1 MKRNSGRQRMGA
13 IRRLIIGGSLVLLLA
28 GCDTLFGE
36 GAFFGNAPPPPLPGK
51 RISVLLA
58 QAALEPDPTTAGKE
72 ILLPPPTP
80 NPDWPQAGGYA
91 NHAMYHIEVGD
102 RLAPAWSNSIGH
114 GSTDDERLIV
124 QPIVAEGHVFAM
136 DPENN
141 ISAFDAKTGAEIW
154 SVDVTPE
161 DEDDGH
167 FGGGIGYEFGRIIA
181 TTGFGQVIALD
192 AKNGNILWRRDFNTP
207 FRTAPTLR
215 GGRVFAV
222 SVINQLE
229 VLAAD
234 DGRTLW
240 THSGIEE
247 TASILGGASP
257 AVDGNVVVVAYSS
270 GELFAL
276 RVENGRELWSTSL
289 TTQRRSNVVTTLS
302 AIRGRPII
310 DRGIVIAIS
319 NAGLIAGI
327 DLRTGRR
334 IWEREIGGMESPW
347 VAGDYIFLLSN
358 SSDLLALGRTTGR
371 IYWVTSLPQWEDPED
386 RVKRI
391 LWTGPILASDRLI
404 LAGSNGE
411 ALSVSPYTG
420 KILGSEAM
428 PDRVSVA
435 PIVADRSIYFLSD
448 DAELVAYR

>member
-1 MKRNSGRQRMGA
+1 MNMIKR
-13 IRRLIIGGSLVLLLA
+13 LVIGGSLVLMLA
-28 GCDTLFGE
+28 GCDSLFGE
-36 GAFFGNAPPPPLPGK
+36 GAFFGDKPPPPLPGK

-58 QAALEPDPTTAGKE
+58 QAALEPDPGAAATE

-80 NPDWPQAGGYA
+80 NPDWPEAGGYA
-91 NHAMYHIEVGD
+91 NHAMHHIEVGD
-102 RLAPAWSNSIGH
+102 RLVRAWTASIGH
-114 GSTDDERLIV
+114 KSTEDERLIV
-124 QPIVAEGHVFAM
+124 QPIVAEGHVFTM
-136 DPENN
+136 DSEND
-141 ISAFDAKTGAEIW
+141 IAAFDAKTGAEIW
-154 SVDVTPE
+154 SVDVTPD

-167 FGGGIGYEFGRIIA
+167 FGGGIAYEFGRVVA

-192 AKNGNILWRRDFNTP
+192 AKTGKVLWRRDFNTP

-215 GGRVFAV
+215 GGRVFTV
-222 SVINQLE
+222 SVTNRLE

-240 THSGIEE
+240 SHSGIEE

-289 TTQRRSNVVTTLS
+289 TAQRRSNVVTTLS
-302 AIRGRPII
+302 TIRGRPII
-310 DRGIVIAIS
+310 DRGLVIAVS
-319 NAGLIAGI
+319 NAGLLTAI

-334 IWEREIGGMESPW
+334 VWEREIGSMESPW

-371 IYWVTSLPQWEDPED
+371 IYWVTTLPQWENPEE

-411 ALSVSPYTG
+411 ALAVSPYTG
-420 KILGSEAM
+420 KILGREQM
-428 PDRVSVA
+428 PDRVSIP